1 MRAHTGPPRR
11 CHEVAKTHVVKND
24 YHLVALSYINLYMIH
39 TFPRLTWLKI
49 EGWYKHINAYMLCM
63 CMCIYIYI
71 SVCQCKYCARIS
83 CVCVR
88 VRLRMSAYA
97 IHIYIHVYTHT
108 CMHVC
113 TVFSCICIA
122 FWYFVCLCS
131 QIGTLYLNYI
141 FQYITVQCRRVHH
154 ITFHCI
160 AVHHWW
166 FQHLW
171 KIWVRQLGW
180 SFPIYEKIK
189 VMFQTINQLV
199 DFPIKTSIYN

>member
-71 SVCQCKYCARIS
+71 
-83 CVCVR
+83 CVCVNI
-88 VRLRMSAYA
+88 VHVYHVCVCACAYA
-97 IHIYIHVYTHT
+97 CPHMLYIYIYIHVYTHT

-141 FQYITVQCRRVHH
+141 FHFITLQYSAGERTTLHSIALQYITGGFN
-154 ITFHCI
+154 TSE
-160 AVHHWW
+160 
-166 FQHLW
+166 
-171 KIWVRQLGW
+171 K
-180 SFPIYEKIK
+180 YEFVSWDDHSQYMKK
-189 VMFQTINQLV
+189 
-199 DFPIKTSIYN
+199 